1 MRAGATGS
9 SRILILSAI
18 SVAILITC
26 GVLAIRYTRSTI
38 SVQGSIVRQSTD
50 TRKESPIADVKI
62 TAVYD
67 ATQINT
73 TSDFSGYFRV
83 NLQRGIHR
91 GDMITLHF
99 QHPDYNPVELTESI
113 GDHLNVIRMVSTH
126 PEVTDEPH
134 PQIPKTPVANIFV
147 RYTTETTTAEDIGT
161 GIKTFQIQNTG
172 NVSCANQ
179 PPCSPDGKWKAS
191 VGWASLDAGAGN
203 TYENAR
209 LSCIAGPCPFTKI
222 QSDNFSRGGQKIAV
236 TILNWSDTTTFL
248 LQAEVYR
255 DQINDLVRE
264 TYPVIF
270 GDALNFTL
278 PPSAEGPSL
287 EAEISGENIVFPL
300 GPSPKMSWAD
310 CDVQV
315 GKDQSKNY
323 RCELK
328 EGYQF
333 R

>member
-1 MRAGATGS
+1 MRDANSGS
-9 SRILILSAI
+9 VRIWMLSTI
-18 SVAILITC
+18 S
-26 GVLAIRYTRSTI
+26 LAIVVACVVLGIRYSRRTI

-50 TRKESPIADVKI
+50 ARKESPIAEVKI
-62 TAVYD
+62 NAVYD
-67 ATQINT
+67 STSVST
-73 TSDFSGYFRV
+73 TSDFSGYFRI
-83 NLQRGIHR
+83 NLHRGIHR

-99 QHPDYNPVELTESI
+99 EHPDYNEVELTESI
-113 GDHLNVIRMVSTH
+113 GDHLNVIRMISTH
-126 PEVTDEPH
+126 PEPEDQALQT
-134 PQIPKTPVANIFV
+134 PKTPVTNVFV
-147 RYTTETTTAEDIGT
+147 RYTTETTTAENIGT
-161 GIKTFQIQNTG
+161 GIKTFQVENTA

-191 VGWASLDAGAGN
+191 IGSASLDAGAGN

-222 QSDNFSRGGQKIAV
+222 QNDNFSRGGQKIGV
-236 TILNWSDTTTFL
+236 SILNWSDTTTFL

-278 PPSAEGPSL
+278 PASAEGPSL

-300 GPSPKMSWAD
+300 GPSPKLSWAD
-310 CDVQV
+310 CNVQV
-315 GKDQSKNY
+315 GRDQSKNY
-323 RCELK
+323 RCELRQ
-328 EGYQF
+328 GYQF